1 MGKGNAMTYNRL
13 SRGVRRALLTSL
25 LATSALAAPKDC
37 AELKAEIEAK
47 IQANGVTVYT
57 LKIVDKGSEP
67 DMQVVGSCAGG
78 SKEIVYKR
86 G

>member
-1 MGKGNAMTYNRL
+1 MKHRVLGRGL
-13 SRGVRRALLTSL
+13 SLCSL
-25 LATSALAAPKDC
+25 SALAAVKPC
-37 AELKAEIEAK
+37 EELKAEIEAK

-57 LKIVDKGSEP
+57 LEIVDKGSEP
-67 DMQVVGSCAGG
+67 DIQVVGSCAGG